1 MSRII
6 KSESDADNNVIQTVN
21 GTSFNLSKVSGYSFQ
36 AVVDVAVPAAL
47 GFVDGD
53 VSVANDEITETAH
66 PYVLGLKGQ
75 LTSSGTLPAGL
86 ALATDYFIIVV
97 DVNTYQ
103 LALTLN
109 DALAGTQVDI
119 TAAAGGGT
127 HTYTPTALAGATITH
142 QQSNNDSDFFD
153 VAAADSVTV
162 DATFVY
168 TATNPQYKFVR
179 LQYTLTAGLFNVTN
193 NVILR
198 GSK

>member
-6 KSESDADNNVIQTVN
+6 KSDADADNNVVQTVN

-36 AVVDVAVPAAL
+36 AVVDVNVPAAL

-53 VSVANDEITETAH
+53 VDVAADEIDETAH
-66 PYVLGLKGQ
+66 GYTTGLAID
-75 LTSSGTLPAGL
+75 LTTSGTLPAGL
-86 ALATDYFIIVV
+86 LAQQYFLIVIDV
-97 DVNTYQ
+97 DTYQ
-103 LALTLN
+103 FALTLS
-109 DALAGTQVDI
+109 DALALTQVDI

-127 HTYTPTALAGATITH
+127 HTVTPTALAGATITH

-153 VAAADSVTV
+153 IAAADSVTV

-168 TATNPQYKFVR
+168 TATDPQYKFAR
-179 LQYTLTAGLFNVTN
+179 LQYTLTAGRFSVTN
-193 NVILR
+193 NAILR

>member
-6 KSESDADNNVIQTVN
+6 KSEADADNSVIQTVN

-53 VSVANDEITETAH
+53 VNVATDEIDETAH
-66 PYVLGLKGQ
+66 AYVTGLSID
-75 LTSSGTLPAGL
+75 LTTDGTLPAGL
-86 ALATDYFIIVV
+86 AAQQYFLIVI
-97 DVNTYQ
+97 DADTYQ
-103 LALTLN
+103 FALTLS

-127 HTYTPTALAGATITH
+127 HTVTPTAIAGATITH

-153 VAAADSVTV
+153 VAAADSITV

-193 NVILR
+193 NAILR

>member
-6 KSESDADNNVIQTVN
+6 KSEADADNSVIQTVN

-53 VSVANDEITETAH
+53 VNVATDEIDETAH
-66 PYVLGLKGQ
+66 TYVTGLSID
-75 LTSSGTLPAGL
+75 LTTDGTLPAGL
-86 ALATDYFIIVV
+86 AAQQYFLIVI
-97 DVNTYQ
+97 DADTYQ
-103 LALTLN
+103 FALTLS

-127 HTYTPTALAGATITH
+127 HTVTPTAIAGATITH

-153 VAAADSVTV
+153 VAAADSITV

-193 NVILR
+193 NAILR